1 MNRLPLDVCVAA
13 LVHCN
18 ENVARHYIGARR
30 IAQRCV
36 IGPLF
41 WLWSSNFP
49 YESTCSL
56 TFLNKR
62 VRGSDSLFAAFK
74 FQNGNIF
81 WWITPIIES
90 QSWPQRS
97 SARSQTLN
105 HWAEDGRS
113 KIYIVWLV
121 WKRVQATLTFMMCKT
136 KWWPVQIHERPWELI
151 SLIKL

>member
-62 VRGSDSLFAAFK
+62 VFEVPIRFSRLLSSRTVTFSGELLQSSSPSLDPRDLLRGVRRLTTGLRMGGARIHRMAGVKEGSSDTYL
-74 FQNGNIF
+74 
-81 WWITPIIES
+81 
-90 QSWPQRS
+90 
-97 SARSQTLN
+97 
-105 HWAEDGRS
+105 HD
-113 KIYIVWLV
+113 V
-121 WKRVQATLTFMMCKT
+121 
-136 KWWPVQIHERPWELI
+136 
-151 SLIKL
+151 

>member
-105 HWAEDGRS
+105 HWAEDGRRKNTS
-113 KIYIVWLV
+113 YGWCERGF
-121 WKRVQATLTFMMCKT
+121 KRHLPSWCVRQSDGQSRFTRG
-136 KWWPVQIHERPWELI
+136 HG
-151 SLIKL
+151 S

>member
-81 WWITPIIES
+81 WWITPIIGIEGLS
-90 QSWPQRS
+90 PSLDPRDLRRGVRRLTTGLRMGGARYTSYGWCERGFKRHLPSWCVRQS
-97 SARSQTLN
+97 
-105 HWAEDGRS
+105 DGQSRFTRGHGS
-113 KIYIVWLV
+113 
-121 WKRVQATLTFMMCKT
+121 
-136 KWWPVQIHERPWELI
+136 
-151 SLIKL
+151 